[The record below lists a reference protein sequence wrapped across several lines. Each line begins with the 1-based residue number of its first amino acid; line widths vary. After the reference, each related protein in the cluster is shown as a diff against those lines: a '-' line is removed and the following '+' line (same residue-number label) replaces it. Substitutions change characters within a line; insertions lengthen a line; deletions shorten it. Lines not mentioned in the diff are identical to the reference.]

1 MRDRW
6 LVVQLKFCLT
16 CDEGGRRFLERWGAM
31 IAIPPTIPPAVAPVL
46 LELELL
52 WSGLAVA
59 VLDELEEIP
68 ETPAAMTVT

>member
-1 MRDRW
+1 M
-6 LVVQLKFCLT
+6 V
-16 CDEGGRRFLERWGAM
+16 GGATGVLFDLRRRRKKIPRAIRAM